1 MESLHSM
8 MIFQSVAE
16 HASFSKAAT
25 RLQLNRALITRAV
38 MQLEKDLGARLLNR
52 TTRSVSLTP
61 VGRAYLDR
69 IGPALAEL
77 EAAREVAGSLTERV
91 EGTIRMTAPM
101 SLGYGFLG
109 PVLADFLRE
118 HPQLKVEVSLNDRMV
133 DLHENGLDLALR
145 VTSNPS
151 PHQISRRVSF
161 ASLGVFAAPSYLAR
175 MGTPSHPEQLI
186 QDHLGTAYSN
196 MLREGWPFRDP
207 VSREP
212 MIVAVKSQLSANNGD
227 LLTAVAESG
236 LAMVAGPTF
245 TVASALKRGTL
256 VPVLQ
261 HYWASP
267 ISVQAAMPSR
277 RFQPLKVRK
286 FIDYLVERWGTHPP
300 WEEALKSG

>member
-77 EAAREVAGSLTERV
+77 EAAREVAGSLTEQV

-175 MGTPSHPEQLI
+175 MGTPTHPEQLI

-207 VSREP
+207 VSGDP

-245 TVASALKRGTL
+245 TVASALQRGTL
-256 VPVLQ
+256 VPVLRP
-261 HYWASP
+261 YWASP

-286 FIDYLVERWGTHPP
+286 FIDYLVDRWSTHPP
-300 WEEALKSG
+300 WEEALKRG